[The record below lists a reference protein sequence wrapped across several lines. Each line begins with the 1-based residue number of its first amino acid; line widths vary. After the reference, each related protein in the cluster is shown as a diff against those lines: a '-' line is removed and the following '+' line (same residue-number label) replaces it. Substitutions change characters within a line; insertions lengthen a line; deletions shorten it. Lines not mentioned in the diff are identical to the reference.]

1 MWRVLLGRL
10 GALRGQ
16 DRPGIDASARIDP
29 WQAMG
34 RAKPPGSALLDGIE
48 RTALEV
54 YGRHGLPT
62 APGHYRRGQRAR
74 SWSFLGEHLTPEARW
89 ALLMERPPEKGW
101 RYGTLADIGR
111 SGPPEVKAASALL
124 AGCAR
129 LRNGAGAA
137 GGQDL
142 LDIVDAAIRLGAD
155 WWALESGRPKA
166 GGTRLR
172 LSAPDDVIALEGPA
186 GIAPPKTGPVRA
198 SRRKTPRPG

>member
-16 DRPGIDASARIDP
+16 DRPGIDASAGIDP
-29 WQAMG
+29 WQEMG
-34 RAKPPGSALLDGIE
+34 RAKPPGSELLDGIE

-111 SGPPEVKAASALL
+111 SGPPEVRAASALL

-155 WWALESGRPKA
+155 WRALKSGRLKA

-172 LSAPDDVIALEGPA
+172 LTAPDDVIAMEGPA
-186 GIAPPKTGPVRA
+186 GIAPPKPRPVRA
-198 SRRKTPRPG
+198 SPRKAPRPG